1 MCEGS
6 DKGAGVRAWLLS
18 LILSSLMGFPS
29 SFALSL
35 WSIVKSAKFFR
46 CKTFVI
52 QSKLAV

>member
-1 MCEGS
+1 MREGS